1 VVSVAVVSHAAGGS
15 LAAAWDRL
23 AGRAVT
29 AAGWVAGRVLRVAPT
44 VPGVAGA
51 GLVSLGAGEVTGHVF
66 GHGLAPW
73 VAAAVGGV
81 FLLLLDRR
89 I

>member
-1 VVSVAVVSHAAGGS
+1 VAVASHAAGGWPGV
-15 LAAAWDRL
+15 AWNRL
-23 AGRAVT
+23 AGRVAE
-29 AAGWVAGRVLRVAPT
+29 AAGKLAGRVLRAAPA
-44 VPGVAGA
+44 VPGLAGA
-51 GLVSLGAGEVTGHVF
+51 GLVALGAGEVAGHVF

-73 VAAAVGGV
+73 VASVTGGV